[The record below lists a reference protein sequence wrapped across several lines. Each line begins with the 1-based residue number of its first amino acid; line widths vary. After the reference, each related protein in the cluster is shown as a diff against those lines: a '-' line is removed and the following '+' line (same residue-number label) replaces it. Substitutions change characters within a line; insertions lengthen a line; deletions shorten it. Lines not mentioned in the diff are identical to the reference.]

1 MRTLIDN
8 RRCKYIRTIAECH
21 SISKA
26 AQKLYVSQ
34 PSLSRLVKKVEE
46 ELGVSLF
53 DRDTTPLGLTAA
65 GEKYLDYI
73 ERFQQ
78 LDKEMQLE
86 FAAMG
91 AGMTSQLVI
100 ATLSLLGIY
109 VLPKIVPNF
118 AEHYPS
124 VDLEIQE
131 DTSLNVLQRV
141 ECGTA
146 DLAITNLKPD
156 SEQLQYHLLCKDP
169 IILAAPYNDRMRQ
182 RFPDWN
188 GDLNH
193 PIPADLPLLEAE
205 TLIVLR
211 PWQNMRVAAEAVC
224 RHYSFAPQRVIE
236 APSLASALSLAGS
249 GRGITFI
256 CPSYVRCL
264 APSTP
269 LIYFSL
275 GEMEDITNILAVSRR
290 DTANPLV
297 SKFCACAARSLLS
310 SVPSP

>member
-1 MRTLIDN
+1 MIDN
-8 RRCKYIRTIAECH
+8 RRCKYIQTIAECH

-34 PSLSRLVKKVEE
+34 PSLSRLVKKIEE

-73 ERFQQ
+73 QRFQQ

-91 AGMTSQLVI
+91 AGMTSRLAI
-100 ATLSLLGIY
+100 TTLSLLGIY
-109 VLPKIVPNF
+109 VLPKIIPNF
-118 AEHYPS
+118 AEQYPS
-124 VDLEIQE
+124 VDLQIQE

-141 ECGTA
+141 ESGAA
-146 DLAITNLKPD
+146 DLAITNLRPD
-156 SEQLQYHLLCKDP
+156 SELLQYHLLCKDP
-169 IILAAPYNDRMRQ
+169 IILAAAYNDRMRQ
-182 RFPDWN
+182 LFPDWDRN
-188 GDLNH
+188 LDHPVPVDLSV
-193 PIPADLPLLEAE
+193 LETE

-236 APSLASALSLAGS
+236 APSLASALSLVGS

-264 APSTP
+264 APRTP

-275 GEMEDITNILAVSRR
+275 TEVEDITDILVVSRK
-290 DTANPLV
+290 DAVNPLIN
-297 SKFCACAARSLLS
+297 KFYTCAARSLS
-310 SVPSP
+310 NKV

>member
-1 MRTLIDN
+1 MIDN
-8 RRCKYIRTIAECH
+8 RRCKYIRTIAQCH

-78 LDKEMQLE
+78 LDKEMHQE

-91 AGMTSQLVI
+91 VGMTSQLGIV
-100 ATLSLLGIY
+100 TLSLLGIY
-109 VLPKIVPNF
+109 VLPKVIPNF
-118 AEHYPS
+118 AEQYPS
-124 VDLEIQE
+124 VDLQIQE

-169 IILAAPYNDRMRQ
+169 ILLAAPYNDRMRKL
-182 RFPDWN
+182 FPDWN
-188 GDLNH
+188 GDLDH
-193 PIPADLPLLEAE
+193 PIPADLPLLETE

-211 PWQNMRVAAEAVC
+211 PWQNMRIAAEAVC
-224 RHYSFAPQRVIE
+224 RHYSFTPQRVVE
-236 APSLASALSLAGS
+236 APGLASALSLAGS

-264 APSTP
+264 APHTP
-269 LIYFSL
+269 LIYFSIA
-275 GEMEDITNILAVSRR
+275 EMEDITDILAVSRR
-290 DTANPLV
+290 DAVNPLIN
-297 SKFCACAARSLLS
+297 KFCTCATRYLS
-310 SVPSP
+310 SKV